1 MTSNKIRTTIL
12 SAGICLLTMA
22 VTGVAQNGT
31 TATNG
36 TAPKAEAVDEN
47 YTITSSVEFGV
58 RGLSVNG
65 DYQKYRSD
73 VNYKPGFRLF
83 DSSFNVDAKKDRF
96 FDHALIQTS
105 GWGGDPSG
113 YFRGNVDKT
122 GTYKFTSTVRR
133 NNYYNNVLNFAP
145 TWSQQVSLGSQHQFN
160 TNRDMG
166 DFDLLLRPDSENFRV
181 RLGYSYNRNNGP
193 GMYNIRWPSFTG
205 MNPANFDPKTNAPV
219 SIRGEEINT
228 QANWRSNAD
237 DFRAG
242 VEGKL
247 LGFNLGV
254 GYGHR
259 NFRDKTTFYIPGFNN
274 GNDPN
279 LTGGSSA
286 NFYNRDYRTKG
297 NTNYYNFFIQRTF
310 ADKFD
315 FAGRAIYSVV
325 NSNVKENDLGIGRT
339 YTTNVNTG
347 ILLDNDSMYVTGNAK
362 RPQTRADLALTYR
375 ATDKLRIS
383 NTFSFDQFNGTG
395 GQNFNE
401 TLVSR
406 TSDGKVRAYDYA
418 NSNYWR
424 ITSYHKYTNLIE
436 ADYELNRMFSF
447 NAGYRWSHRKEAL
460 NGLPNAFNT
469 NEQAYPYPEEAE
481 NTTHAGIFG
490 VRVKPMKDWTI
501 YADAEIGEADS
512 VFTRTENNSY
522 STFRVRSITRFNKW
536 TLNLSTIIRDNTNP
550 GLSDP
555 IYYIP
560 TAGQPAQILFP
571 ARESNAEFRTR
582 NFTGSIDWTPNMNWN
597 LSAGYTYD
605 HQTSNVDTI
614 MYLGS
619 PQNIVPSGQ
628 TCLVCWTPGHSSYY
642 VRNNFFFFDLSAH
655 PWERVTAFVSYRID
669 NDSGQGNL
677 RITRPEDMI
686 SSYPMKYQ
694 TPEVRLSFKLTNRI
708 DWDLG
713 YRYYSYREN
722 VSYTPYGAAV
732 VGSDVKWTTGQQY
745 PQQNYTAHL
754 PYTALRIYFG
764 RSADR
769 RR

>member
-1 MTSNKIRTTIL
+1 MTSNKMKRTIL
-12 SAGICLLTMA
+12 SAGICLLTLA
-22 VTGVAQNGT
+22 VTGVAQNN
-31 TATNG
+31 TNG
-36 TAPKAEAVDEN
+36 TNGAGSKAETADEN
-47 YTITSSVEFGV
+47 YTITSSIELGV

-122 GTYKFTSTVRR
+122 GAYKFTSTVRR

-160 TNRDMG
+160 TNRNMG
-166 DFDLLLRPDSENFRV
+166 DFDLVLRPDSEKFRV

-193 GMYNIRWPSFTG
+193 GMYNMRWPAFTG
-205 MNPANFDPKTNAPV
+205 TVNTS
-219 SIRGEEINT
+219 SIRGEEFNVRS
-228 QANWRSNAD
+228 QWGSNAD

-247 LGFNLGV
+247 LGFNLGFN
-254 GYGHR
+254 YGHR
-259 NFRDKTTFYIPGFNN
+259 NFRDLTTFYLPGFDN

-279 LTGGSSA
+279 PVGGSSVS
-286 NFYNRDYRTKG
+286 FYNRDYRTKG

-310 ADKFD
+310 AEKFD
-315 FAGRAIYSVV
+315 FAGRAIYSTV
-325 NSNVKENDLGIGRT
+325 NSNIKETDLGIGRT
-339 YTTNVNTG
+339 YTTSSSTG
-347 ILLDNDSMYVTGNAK
+347 ILLDDDRMLVTGNAK
-362 RPQTRADLALTYR
+362 RPQTRADVGLTYR
-375 ATDKLRIS
+375 ATSKFRIS
-383 NTFSFDQFNGTG
+383 ETFSFDQFNGTG
-395 GQNFNE
+395 GENFYE
-401 TLVSR
+401 TLASR
-406 TSDGKVRAYDYA
+406 LSSGVARPADYS
-418 NSNYWR
+418 NVNYWR

-436 ADYELNRMFSF
+436 ADYMVNRMFSI
-447 NAGYRWSHRKEAL
+447 NGGYRWSHRKEAL
-460 NGLPNAFNT
+460 DGLPNTFNT
-469 NEQAYPYPEEAE
+469 TEQSFPFPEEAE
-481 NTTHAGIFG
+481 NTTHAGILG

-501 YADAEIGEADS
+501 YADAEFGNADS

-522 STFRVRSITRFNKW
+522 TNFRVRSITRFNKW
-536 TLNLSTIIRDNTNP
+536 TLNLSTIIRNNTNP
-550 GLSDP
+550 GYSEP
-555 IYYIP
+555 IYSQ
-560 TAGQPAQILFP
+560 TGSTVSVLVPAMQSD
-571 ARESNAEFRTR
+571 AKFRTR
-582 NFTGSIDWTPNMNWN
+582 NFTGSVDWTPNVNWN

-605 HQTSNVDTI
+605 HQTSHVDVI
-614 MYLGS
+614 VPVGS
-619 PQNIVPSGQ
+619 PINTSTIF
-628 TCLVCWTPGHSSYY
+628 TPGISEYY

-655 PWERVTAFVSYRID
+655 PMNRVTIFASYRID
-669 NDSGQGNL
+669 NDGGQGSL
-677 RITRPEDMI
+677 RITRPQDII
-686 SSYPMKYQ
+686 SSYPMRYQ

-713 YRYYSYREN
+713 YKYYSYWEN
-722 VSYTPYGAAV
+722 VPYTSYGAAIS
-732 VGSDVKWTTGQQY
+732 GSSTLYPGQQFY

>member
-1 MTSNKIRTTIL
+1 MTSNKMRTTIL
-12 SAGICLLTMA
+12 SAGICLLTLTMS
-22 VTGVAQNGT
+22 GLAQKATT
-31 TATNG
+31 TATSPTTN
-36 TAPKAEAVDEN
+36 PIDEN
-47 YTITSSVEFGV
+47 YTITSSIEFGV

-65 DYQKYRSD
+65 SNEKYRSD
-73 VNYKPGFRLF
+73 VNYKPGFRIF

-96 FDHALIQTS
+96 FDHALLQTS

-122 GTYKFTSTVRR
+122 GSYKFTSTVRR
-133 NNYYNNVLNFAP
+133 NNYYNNLSNFAP
-145 TWSQQVSLGSQHQFN
+145 TWSQPVSLGSQHQFN
-160 TNRDMG
+160 TNRNMG
-166 DFDLLLRPDSENFRV
+166 DFDLVLRPDSENFRV
-181 RLGYSYNRNNGP
+181 RLGYSYNRNEGP
-193 GMYNIRWPSFTG
+193 GLYTMRWPAFTG
-205 MNPANFDPKTNAPV
+205 TVNTT
-219 SIRGEEINT
+219 SIRGEEFNT
-228 QANWRSNAD
+228 QSKWGSNAD

-254 GYGHR
+254 NYGHR
-259 NFRDKTTFYIPGFNN
+259 IFRDKTTFYLPGFNS
-274 GNDPN
+274 GNDPS
-279 LTGGSSA
+279 LTSGSSA
-286 NFYNRDYRTKG
+286 NSYNRAYLTKG
-297 NTNYYNFFIQRTF
+297 DTNYYNFFIQRTF

-362 RPQTRADLALTYR
+362 RPQTRADVGFTYR
-375 ATDKLRIS
+375 ATDKFRIS

-395 GQNFNE
+395 GENFYE
-401 TLVSR
+401 TLSSR
-406 TSDGKVRAYDYA
+406 LSSGVARPYDY
-418 NSNYWR
+418 SSTNYWR

-436 ADYELNRMFSF
+436 ADYQVNRMFSF
-447 NAGYRWSHRKEAL
+447 NGGYRWSHRKEGL

-469 NEQAYPYPEEAE
+469 TEQAFPYPEEAE

-490 VRVKPMKDWTI
+490 VRVRPMKDWTI

-536 TLNLSTIIRDNTNP
+536 TLNLSTIIRDNSNP
-550 GLSDP
+550 GFSEP
-555 IYYIP
+555 IYTQSGTP
-560 TAGQPAQILFP
+560 PVVSILVP
-571 ARESNAEFRTR
+571 ERETDAKFKTR
-582 NFTGSIDWTPNMNWN
+582 NFTGSIDWTPNPNWN

-605 HQTSNVDTI
+605 HQTSHVDV
-614 MYLGS
+614 
-619 PQNIVPSGQ
+619 IVPVGAPIN
-628 TCLVCWTPGHSSYY
+628 TTTIFTPGISEYY

-655 PWERVTAFVSYRID
+655 PWDRMTAFVSYRID
-669 NDSGQGNL
+669 NDSGQGDL
-677 RITRPEDMI
+677 RITRPQDFI

-722 VSYTPYGAAV
+722 VPYTPF
-732 VGSDVKWTTGQQY
+732 GSTSSTIVTGLQNY